1 MHYFIDIAL
10 TIIDLSHNKT
20 IVYKI
25 VVYRQSVRPSK
36 FPINED
42 IWANNFDSRK
52 WLSQANMAVR
62 VI

>member
-10 TIIDLSHNKT
+10 TIIDLSHNET

-42 IWANNFDSRK
+42 I
-52 WLSQANMAVR
+52 
-62 VI
+62 

>member
-42 IWANNFDSRK
+42 I
-52 WLSQANMAVR
+52 
-62 VI
+62 